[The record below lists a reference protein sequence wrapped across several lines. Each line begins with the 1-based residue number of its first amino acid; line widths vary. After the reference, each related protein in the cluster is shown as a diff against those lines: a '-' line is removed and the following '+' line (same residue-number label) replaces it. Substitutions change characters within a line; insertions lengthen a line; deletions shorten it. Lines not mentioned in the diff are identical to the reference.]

1 MQFGEES
8 QERFPL
14 PSRGGGSEGEEGA
27 SPQENRSALW
37 KFITP
42 HRGKTGVSV
51 GGCKRYPKPP
61 SSFKDDENKNGV
73 SLIAPMSPCSYCS
86 RCSRFMVLKRSVPSR
101 FKAVRER
108 VQGEGFPSPPGWEPR
123 AVKEEEALVRTVR
136 VVRGSWNLN
145 GVSVVIFTAKCAK
158 IANKKRSVPS
168 SPKRQRRSG
177 NDHVKGSVPSSQ

>member
-51 GGCKRYPKPP
+51 GGYRRYPNPP

-73 SLIAPMSPCSYCS
+73 SLIAPK
-86 RCSRFMVLKRSVPSR
+86 RFMGDPKKRLPLTRWGPQTTKRNVLK
-101 FKAVRER
+101 KTE
-108 VQGEGFPSPPGWEPR
+108 
-123 AVKEEEALVRTVR
+123 
-136 VVRGSWNLN
+136 
-145 GVSVVIFTAKCAK
+145 
-158 IANKKRSVPS
+158 
-168 SPKRQRRSG
+168 
-177 NDHVKGSVPSSQ
+177 

>member
-8 QERFPL
+8 QESFPL

-86 RCSRFMVLKRSVPSR
+86 RCSRFMVLKRSVPSS
-101 FKAVRER
+101 FKAVQGR
-108 VQGEGFPSPPGWEPR
+108 VQEEVYPPSREGTESREGR
-123 AVKEEEALVRTVR
+123 
-136 VVRGSWNLN
+136 RGPCSYC
-145 GVSVVIFTAKCAK
+145 SRCSRFMEF
-158 IANKKRSVPS
+158 KRSVPS
-168 SPKRQRRSG
+168 SSL
-177 NDHVKGSVPSSQ
+177 SYPSSLEEKRLFEGL